1 MVVPI
6 IEAYACIMWTES
18 YVPVWPKKRGM
29 CLFSFRSMSNI
40 IYRVFKVYWA
50 GLLVVWPTGNFSAW
64 PARCR
69 ISSDRHRSPVIPLP
83 RHLRLVVEPFL
94 ERRTLAFACWWDFF
108 PFLTG
113 WGLFETWIWSAFI
126 WIWQLLSFSADS
138 YSIAVFFQ
146 HDVFCLF
153 PHSLCR
159 LKIFAV

>member
-18 YVPVWPKKRGM
+18 YVPVSPKKRAM

-69 ISSDRHRSPVIPLP
+69 ISSGRHQSPAIPLP
-83 RHLRLVVEPFL
+83 RHLRPVVEPFV
-94 ERRTLAFACWWDFF
+94 ERQTLVFAC
-108 PFLTG
+108 
-113 WGLFETWIWSAFI
+113 
-126 WIWQLLSFSADS
+126 
-138 YSIAVFFQ
+138 
-146 HDVFCLF
+146 
-153 PHSLCR
+153 
-159 LKIFAV
+159 